1 MNRSPF
7 KPRRFLKAPDDEIA
21 APPLAIL
28 FSCGDDS
35 AVNIGVLL
43 SGGVDSSAALMSVK
57 ERYPG
62 AEVTAYYLK
71 IWLEDELAS
80 LGSCPWQEDLTYAR
94 GVCGIAGVPLK
105 VISLQKEYWDRV
117 VSYTVS
123 ELKAGRTPSP
133 DIFCNR
139 RVKFGAFLDR
149 VGESLDKVASG
160 HYAVVD
166 QEADGLFRIRRSP
179 DPVKDQTYFLSHLTQ
194 DQAALALFP
203 IGGMMKDD
211 VRALAE
217 KWDLPNKAR
226 KDSQGICFLGK
237 IKYTDFVRHYLGE
250 KEGSIIEAET
260 GRVLGTHQ
268 GTWFYT
274 IGQRSGLGLSGGP
287 WYVVEK
293 DLEKN
298 AVVVAGS
305 PKALEAART
314 AFSAV
319 NPNWIAGRPELPAKL
334 RLKLRHGPKIIG
346 ANVEAADIGPNG
358 EERLA
363 VTLDEADRG
372 LAPGQ
377 FAVFYEDDVC
387 LGGAMIE

>member
-1 MNRSPF
+1 MSG
-7 KPRRFLKAPDDEIA
+7 
-21 APPLAIL
+21 LAIL
-28 FSCGDDS
+28 LWCGDDA

-43 SGGVDSSAALMSVK
+43 SGGVDSSTALMSVK
-57 ERYPG
+57 ERHPE
-62 AEVTAYYLK
+62 AAVTAYYLK

-80 LGSCPWQEDLTYAR
+80 LGSCPWEEDLEYAR
-94 GVCGIAGVPLK
+94 GVCDIADVPLK
-105 VISLQKEYWDRV
+105 VISLQKEYWDKV
-117 VSYTVS
+117 VSYTVA

-139 RVKFGAFLDR
+139 RIKFGAFLDR

-166 QEADGLFRIRRSP
+166 HGEDGLFRIRRSP

-194 DQAALALFP
+194 AQAALAMFP
-203 IGGMMKDD
+203 VGGMMKED

-217 KWDLPNKAR
+217 RWDLPNKAR

-250 KEGSIIEAET
+250 KEGSIIEADT
-260 GRVLGTHQ
+260 GRVLGTHK

-293 DLEKN
+293 DREN
-298 AVVVAGS
+298 NTVIVAGT
-305 PKALEAART
+305 PTALEAART
-314 AFSAV
+314 TFFAV
-319 NPNWIAGRPELPAKL
+319 NPNWIADRPQLPAGVV
-334 RLKLRHGPKIIG
+334 LKLRHGPKLIG
-346 ANVEAADIGPNG
+346 ARVEAAASGPEG

-363 VTLDEADRG
+363 VTLEEADRG
-372 LAPGQ
+372 LAAGQ
-377 FAVFYEDDVC
+377 FAVFYDGDVC
-387 LGGAMIE
+387 LGGAMIEA